1 MRLTTLFLSALLA
14 WHPQPAQAKPV
25 EPVEAEASM
34 SPPLEDHARALRET
48 LRAAGLVPGPAAA
61 LIPEDFA
68 PSTVLNASFG
78 GKAVKL
84 GNLFRVSEV
93 AEAPTLGFDAEVR
106 NKRMHLHLFFL
117 FTFSFSL
124 FFLFFFFFFCRG
136 DGERDMY
143 LHKPYGVFA
152 LLKQ

>member
-14 WHPQPAQAKPV
+14 WHPQPAQAKPA
-25 EPVEAEASM
+25 EASEASM

-68 PSTVLNASFG
+68 PSTVLNVSFG
-78 GKAVKL
+78 GKAVQL

-106 NKRMHLHLFFL
+106 KKHHFHLFLSIHIFILSRFL
-117 FTFSFSL
+117 SPFAAVMGRGTCIWVKLVVMSL
-124 FFLFFFFFFCRG
+124 TPH
-136 DGERDMY
+136 EI
-143 LHKPYGVFA
+143 
-152 LLKQ
+152 

>member
-1 MRLTTLFLSALLA
+1 MRLSATLLLSALLA

-25 EPVEAEASM
+25 EPAEPVEASM

-68 PSTVLNASFG
+68 PSTVLNVSFG
-78 GKAVKL
+78 GKAVEL

-106 NKRMHLHLFFL
+106 KNIIFHS
-117 FTFSFSL
+117 FSFYLHFHSL
-124 FFLFFFFFFCRG
+124 TFFISFCCG

-143 LHKPYGVFA
+143 LGRLVVMSLTPHEI
-152 LLKQ
+152 